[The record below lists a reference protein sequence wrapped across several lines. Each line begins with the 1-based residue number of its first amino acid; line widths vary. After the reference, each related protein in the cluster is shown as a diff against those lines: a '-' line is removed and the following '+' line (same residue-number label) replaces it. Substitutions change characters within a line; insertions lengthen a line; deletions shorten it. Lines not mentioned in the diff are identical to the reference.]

1 MSDSQATRLNGS
13 TAGGAG
19 NGGTGGTERSG
30 LLDLGVERG
39 IITSEQRDALLALEG
54 EAPNATVEA
63 KRGFNAVTV
72 AYWTGGIAVLCAFA
86 WFLISRWEV
95 LGPGGVLA
103 VSLVYALL
111 LVVMASVFSK
121 NGFRHAAAVSTVLA
135 AGMTPLVTWSV
146 LTLTGWWGQF
156 PELRYRGL
164 VAAEF
169 DWQNI
174 RWLPIDL
181 TTILTALIALRMV
194 RYGVLGLP
202 LAIATC
208 AIPIHGI
215 SLVFDL
221 EMADQLGPAL
231 AMLLAVVM
239 LSIGYAVDRA
249 TEDGEDYA
257 IWFYAAGLVCTGASI
272 LGFWNRSAA
281 IAAHS
286 MLFLSVLFA
295 VAALQMRRRL
305 FLAAATIGFL
315 GYLAYLTFDVFRK
328 TLGYPILLATSGL
341 VIILLAVWIQRRF
354 PDLQQRM
361 SAPGPRVIRGAPLAL
376 GGAGLIALV
385 MIAIGRSDARARIR
399 ERYQREAVSR
409 ALMHNRSR
417 SRPPTRQPFTPR
429 NPAPR

>member
-1 MSDSQATRLNGS
+1 MSDPQATRLNGPTES
-13 TAGGAG
+13 PPG
-19 NGGTGGTERSG
+19 NGGEGGR
-30 LLDLGVERG
+30 LLELGVERG
-39 IITSEQRDALLALEG
+39 IITAEQRDALLALG
-54 EAPNATVEA
+54 HEAPHATIEA

-111 LVVMASVFSK
+111 LVVMASVLSK

-135 AGMTPLVTWSV
+135 VGMTPLVTWSV
-146 LTLTGWWGQF
+146 LTLTGWWDQF
-156 PELRYRGL
+156 PELRYSGP

-181 TTILTALIALRMV
+181 TTILTALVALRTV
-194 RYGVLGLP
+194 RYGVLALP
-202 LAIATC
+202 LAIATP
-208 AIPIHGI
+208 AIAIHGI
-215 SLVFDL
+215 SLVFDVDV
-221 EMADQLGPAL
+221 ADQLGPRL

-239 LSIGYAVDRA
+239 LSIGYALDRA

-257 IWFYAAGLVCTGASI
+257 IWFYAAGLVSTAGSI

-315 GYLAYLTFDVFRK
+315 GYLAYLTFDVFRN

-361 SAPGPRVIRGAPLAL
+361 NAPGPRVIPGAPLAL

-385 MIAIGRSDARARIR
+385 MIAVGRSDARARIR
-399 ERYQREAVSR
+399 ERYEREAVNR

-417 SRPPTRQPFTPR
+417 PRPSTRQPFTPR
-429 NPAPR
+429 NPPPR

>member
-1 MSDSQATRLNGS
+1 
-13 TAGGAG
+13 
-19 NGGTGGTERSG
+19 
-30 LLDLGVERG
+30 
-39 IITSEQRDALLALEG
+39 
-54 EAPNATVEA
+54 
-63 KRGFNAVTV
+63 
-72 AYWTGGIAVLCAFA
+72 
-86 WFLISRWEV
+86 
-95 LGPGGVLA
+95 VLA

-135 AGMTPLVTWSV
+135 VGMTPLVTWSV

>member
-1 MSDSQATRLNGS
+1 MNDSQATGLNGS
-13 TAGGAG
+13 TASVAG
-19 NGGTGGTERSG
+19 NGGGGAGGDRP
-30 LLDLGVERG
+30 LLDLGVDRG
-39 IITSEQRDALLALEG
+39 IITAEQRNALLALER
-54 EAPNATVEA
+54 EAPNASVEV

-103 VSLVYALL
+103 VSLVYAML
-111 LVVMASVFSK
+111 LVVMASVLSR

-135 AGMTPLVTWSV
+135 VGMTPLVTWSL
-146 LTLTGWWGQF
+146 LTLTGWWDQF
-156 PELRYRGL
+156 PELRYRGP

-169 DWQNI
+169 DWQNV

-181 TTILTALIALRMV
+181 ATILTALVALRTV
-194 RYGVLGLP
+194 RYGVLTLP
-202 LAIATC
+202 IAIATC
-208 AIPIHGI
+208 AIGVHGI
-215 SLVFDL
+215 SLVFDVDV
-221 EMADQLGPAL
+221 ANQLGPRL

-239 LSIGYAVDRA
+239 LSIGYALDRA
-249 TEDGEDYA
+249 TEEGEDYA
-257 IWFYAAGLVCTGASI
+257 IWFYAAGIVWTAGSI

-305 FLAAATIGFL
+305 FLGAATIGFL

-341 VIILLAVWIQRRF
+341 VMILLAVWIQRRF

-361 SAPGPRVIRGAPLAL
+361 SAPGPRVIPGAPLAL

-385 MIAIGRSDARARIR
+385 MIAVGRSDAEARIR
-399 ERYQREAVSR
+399 ERYEREAVSR
-409 ALMHNRSR
+409 ALMHNRNR
-417 SRPPTRQPFTPR
+417 TRPPTRQPFVPR
-429 NPAPR
+429 NPPQR